1 MKGHMPAGQSLVTAV
16 MARPALGEHT
26 QNSNKTT
33 LLTAPSAAIPASD
46 AANTEIKLCFL
57 SI

>member
-1 MKGHMPAGQSLVTAV
+1 MEGHYAGWPVS
-16 MARPALGEHT
+16 MAQPALGEHA

-33 LLTAPSAAIPASD
+33 LLTAPSAASPARD
-46 AANTEIKLCFL
+46 AANSEMKLCFL